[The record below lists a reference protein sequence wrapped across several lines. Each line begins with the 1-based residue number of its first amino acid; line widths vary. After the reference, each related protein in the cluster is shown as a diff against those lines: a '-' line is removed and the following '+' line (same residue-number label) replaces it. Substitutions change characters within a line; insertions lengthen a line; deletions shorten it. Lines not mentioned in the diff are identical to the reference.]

1 MTRFKGFWT
10 GWSNFVVVES
20 LLVFIR
26 NPESELFKSLEID
39 DTIKQ
44 EIFLECKRKL
54 SPSPIK
60 IRAEFDLTCYSYNG
74 IEAIRKAI

>member
-1 MTRFKGFWT
+1 MRCKGFWT
-10 GWSNFVVVES
+10 GSSNFFDDYC
-20 LLVFIR
+20 LLVSTR

-39 DTIKQ
+39 DKIKQ

-74 IEAIRKAI
+74 IDAIRKAI